1 MNVHRQYLFQ
11 RDTLHVAHDHPAE
24 GSTQIVNHPP
34 VLFFGQQVG
43 EEGQHHGVVS
53 GRDRS

>member
-24 GSTQIVNHPP
+24 GRTQVVNHPP